1 MTPAGH
7 TRLRA
12 EVQLLKDERPKIS
25 RDIGTAREHGDLKEN
40 AEYHAAKE
48 RQGFIESRIKDLES
62 ALSRADVIDPSTLS
76 GDKVRFGATVVL
88 ANAET
93 EEQVTYQILGPYE
106 ADIERGS
113 ISVTAPLARAL
124 MGKEVGDEVTI
135 KRPDGAQRVYEVLE
149 VSFK

>member
-1 MTPAGH
+1 
-7 TRLRA
+7 
-12 EVQLLKDERPKIS
+12 
-25 RDIGTAREHGDLKEN
+25 
-40 AEYHAAKE
+40 
-48 RQGFIESRIKDLES
+48 
-62 ALSRADVIDPSTLS
+62 
-76 GDKVRFGATVVL
+76 VRFGATVVL